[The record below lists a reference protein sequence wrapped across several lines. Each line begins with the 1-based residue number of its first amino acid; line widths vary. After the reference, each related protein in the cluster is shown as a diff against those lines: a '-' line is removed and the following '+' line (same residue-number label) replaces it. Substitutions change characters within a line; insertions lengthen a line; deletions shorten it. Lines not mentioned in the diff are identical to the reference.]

1 MDQVMGQ
8 LIDNLSRV
16 DADQT
21 YELGN
26 AALLNQTVK
35 AAETAANTTSDVSY
49 DNGDHAWHT
58 TDGNGHNT
66 GNISTKD
73 DANANGLIMW
83 GGKMGSLTG
92 TGGVALLE
100 AAKDAITTFVGNLS
114 GIGANDKAT
123 CKIVQQKMGQA

>member
-1 MDQVMGQ
+1 MDAVMGK

-16 DADQT
+16 DADQD
-21 YELGN
+21 YDLGN

-35 AAETAANTTSDVSY
+35 AAETASDSTSDVAY
-49 DNGDHAWHT
+49 KDGAWHT
-58 TDGNGHNT
+58 TNADGNST
-66 GNISTKD
+66 GDIKTKE
-73 DANANGLIMW
+73 DANKNGLIMW

-114 GIGANDKAT
+114 GIGANEKAT
-123 CKIVQQKMGQA
+123 TKVVQQKMNQG

>member
-49 DNGDHAWHT
+49 DNGSWHT
-58 TDGNGHNT
+58 TDGNGNDT
-66 GNISTKD
+66 GSISTKQQ
-73 DANANGLIMW
+73 ANDNGLIMW

>member
-1 MDQVMGQ
+1 MDAVMGK

-16 DADQT
+16 DADAS

-35 AAETAANTTSDVSY
+35 AAETAADSTSDVAY
-49 DNGDHAWHT
+49 KNGEWIT
-58 TDGNGHNT
+58 TDGDGNKT
-66 GNISTKD
+66 GSITKD
-73 DANANGLIMW
+73 NANDNGLIAW

-114 GIGANDKAT
+114 GIGANEKAT
-123 CKIVQQKMGQA
+123 TKIVQQKMNQA